1 MESETGL
8 LKKKLI
14 EREERN
20 TVTENEP
27 EDH

>member
-8 LKKKLI
+8 LKIFLIKKK
-14 EREERN
+14 ERN